1 MEKFSE
7 GSGRYPD
14 ISEEIELSLET
25 IARKYKF
32 HWVAPLHDIARIMI
46 ANIAEFE
53 PINEDNLKDLVIAA
67 AADDFI
73 RKLVHKL
80 TTSKWRDD
88 SLKKGSGRFDAED
101 GS

>member
-7 GSGRYPD
+7 GPGMYLD
-14 ISEEIELSLET
+14 ISEEIESALET

-32 HWVAPLHDIARIMI
+32 HWVGPLHDIARIMI

-73 RKLVHKL
+73 KKLVHKL
-80 TTSKWRDD
+80 TTSKWREY
-88 SLKKGSGRFDAED
+88 SLKKGSGRFHGEER
-101 GS
+101 S